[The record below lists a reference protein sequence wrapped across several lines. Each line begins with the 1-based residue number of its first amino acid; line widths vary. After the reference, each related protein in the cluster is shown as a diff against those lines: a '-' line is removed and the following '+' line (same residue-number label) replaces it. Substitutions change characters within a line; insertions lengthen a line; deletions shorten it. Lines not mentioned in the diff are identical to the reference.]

1 MNVPSAPENASQTEA
16 EKQLDERNFNPEHG
30 WRPALGYD
38 HDKKGWQRLWL
49 RFATDKDQKKEDTKP
64 ENSRFYKYTAGQKR
78 RKIAEV
84 HVAKKTRI
92 IEAKKAHNLM
102 RRDIK
107 KANRERRRQRDHS
120 GSDASDASGDNS
132 GDDREDRESNENK

>member
-78 RKIAEV
+78 RKIAEA

-92 IEAKKAHNLM
+92 IEAKKATNLM

-107 KANRERRRQRDHS
+107 KAKRERRRQQDS
-120 GSDASDASGDNS
+120 ASDASDSDDDKEEDDN
-132 GDDREDRESNENK
+132 

>member
-1 MNVPSAPENASQTEA
+1 MNIPTPPEDSKTEA
-16 EKQLDERNFNPEHG
+16 EKAEEKQVDERNFNPELG
-30 WRPALGYD
+30 WRSALGFD

-49 RFATDKDQKKEDTKP
+49 RFATDQDQKKDETKP

-78 RKIAEV
+78 RKIQDA

-92 IEAKKAHNLM
+92 IEAKKATNLM

-107 KANRERRRQRDHS
+107 KAKRERRRQRDS
-120 GSDASDASGDNS
+120 ASDASGDDS
-132 GDDREDRESNENK
+132 EDDKESKENN